1 MTWAFGVFFSLAIGT
16 SDFLGGYLA
25 RRAQALTVV
34 ITFLAF
40 GAVAVAGLVLVVES
54 DLRWGDMGFGAGSGL
69 AAGLAL
75 LLLYHGMAVAS
86 AAVVSPVTALLTAVV
101 PVGWGVA
108 TGDGLAGLAVVGGV
122 IALAGLVGTTISP
135 ELGPRALAGLGWGTG
150 AGVCFGI
157 GLTLLGQTTQDSGM
171 WPALAQRIAALV
183 VLAAVA
189 SWRHVPRI
197 VPRPLRRA
205 GAAGGVLSGLGMG
218 AFVAGAQ
225 RGSLSEIAITS
236 SAFPAVTVVLA
247 AVYERHPLRWW
258 QMLGVIGVVAG
269 LGLIGVS

>member
-1 MTWAFGVFFSLAIGT
+1 MTWALGVVFSLSIGS

-25 RRAQALTVV
+25 RRARALTVV

-40 GAVAVAGLVLVVES
+40 GAVAVVGLLLVVES
-54 DLRWGDMGFGAGSGL
+54 HLRWGDVGFGAGSGL

-75 LLLYHGMAVAS
+75 FLLYHGLATAS

-101 PVGWGVA
+101 PLGWGVA
-108 TGDGLAGLAVVGGV
+108 TGDELAGLAVAGGV
-122 IALAGLVGTTISP
+122 IALAGLLGTTFSP
-135 ELGPRALAGLGWGTG
+135 ELGQRAVAGLGWGTG

-171 WPALAQRIAALV
+171 WPALAQRLAALV
-183 VLAAVA
+183 VLGVVA
-189 SWRHVPRI
+189 TLRGVPRLVARDRLGI
-197 VPRPLRRA
+197 
-205 GAAGGVLSGLGMG
+205 GALGGVLSGLGMG

-247 AVYERHPLRWW
+247 AGFERHPLRWW
-258 QMLGVIGVVAG
+258 QMTGVVGVVVG
-269 LGLIGVS
+269 LALIGVG